1 MATDSSSSIN
11 PTILI
16 MLIESIQNLVN
27 SMTSNGVG
35 EGNQNTNSDTSGYEQ
50 LLRELRDSLNNLR
63 QQQDANSQ
71 NIREAIQEN
80 QNNSNIDENSLSSA
94 ISSAFANI
102 YSPGEASLLSEEKA
116 QTTLLQDIANQE
128 KTNSS
133 ILDHMREFT
142 NRARGAL
149 TSANRQ
155 LSTGELDTS
164 LFGRMTNAIS
174 QNIDMYRAMVANGQD
189 FGGSIISMRN
199 VMNQSGLTLEQF
211 STSIASGTQGL
222 RMLGVQGFSQFAAST
237 NKAALALGDLGMSG
251 DRLNEF
257 MGTYLDNL
265 RAQGRLGTLN
275 NNQLTESMRDFATQA
290 AQLAHT
296 MGISQNEAARRMT
309 QQAQNPMLQVLS
321 RGLSERQNNLLQQIG
336 GAFSGNDATQRL
348 FQSAVFSARTGAG
361 VGDISVA
368 RNLAATGNQGN
379 YNELV
384 RTLRQ
389 LLNNRNITDAQSADI
404 RRQLYNVTSRIGNAP
419 INSGIISGAQ
429 YGIGSTGDAFNFLG
443 GIRANNFGQAARNI
457 SDEPNQNTLSGTDNL
472 TRSLSRTDHLQQQ
485 LVNSYESLLTK
496 VIDVN
501 QQFLAKIVDVN
512 NNILNAASQLLDRSS
527 NRLASLSGNLT
538 SPTMPLLNAAANHP
552 YITAGLLY
560 AGPTLMN
567 RTFLGGIRNLLGGL
581 RNIIPGG
588 LGAART
594 AASGS
599 SSGAIARGLS
609 AIPSAISR
617 LIPSAIRTGIGG
629 MMETFVSRAGGMALA
644 ARIAPAATAGLAAG
658 SVAAIGAGGYMGG
671 KITGTDYSSILR
683 SHSSGETA
691 QQAYDLDRNRW
702 KSYASIGGG
711 LLGGGVGTVFGA
723 VPGALVGSVAGSAAF
738 SYGAGKLYDWT
749 HQSPITPRQ
758 TSIVPPNQQQNI
770 NQQDTGQQQ
779 SPLNRTTIN
788 NQQRENN
795 LDNAIK
801 NLNDTIANNGNM
813 SNKNNADILKKLEDL
828 IRAVKNNSNNIN

>member
-1 MATDSSSSIN
+1 MATDSSSSVN

-16 MLIESIQNLVN
+16 MLIESIQNLIN
-27 SMTSNGVG
+27 SMTTNGAG
-35 EGNQNTNSDTSGYEQ
+35 EGNQNANSDTSGYEQ

-63 QQQDANSQ
+63 QQQDSNTQ
-71 NIREAIQEN
+71 NIKEALQEN
-80 QNNSNIDENSLSSA
+80 QNNSKIDENSLSSA
-94 ISSAFANI
+94 ISSAFDNI

-149 TSANRQ
+149 SSANRQ

-164 LFGRMTNAIS
+164 VFGRMTNAIS

-211 STSIASGTQGL
+211 STSIQSGTQGL

-389 LLNNRNITDAQSADI
+389 LLNNRNLSDSQSADI
-404 RRQLYNVTSRIGNAP
+404 RRQLYAVTSRIGNAP

-429 YGIGSTGDAFNFLG
+429 YGIGSTGEAFNFIG

-457 SDEPNQNTLSGTDNL
+457 SNEPTQGTLSGTDNL

-501 QQFLAKIVDVN
+501 QQFLSKIVDIN
-512 NNILNAASQLLDRSS
+512 NNILNAASHLLDRSS
-527 NRLASLSGNLT
+527 TGLANLSGHLT

-552 YITAGLLY
+552 LITAGLLY

-567 RTFLGGIRNLLGGL
+567 RTFLRGARSLLGGIRNLIPSGIGGV
-581 RNIIPGG
+581 
-588 LGAART
+588 RT
-594 AASGS
+594 AGEGSAGAVTRGIAS
-599 SSGAIARGLS
+599 
-609 AIPSAISR
+609 IPSAISR
-617 LIPSAIRTGIGG
+617 IIPSAIRTGVGSI
-629 MMETFVSRAGGMALA
+629 METFASRAGGMMLA
-644 ARIAPAATAGLAAG
+644 SRIAPLATAGMAAG
-658 SVAAIGAGGYMGG
+658 SLAAIGGGAYVGG

-683 SHSSGETA
+683 SHTNGETA
-691 QQAYDLDRNRW
+691 QQSYDLDRNRW

-711 LLGGGVGTVFGA
+711 LLGGGIGTVFGA
-723 VPGALVGSVAGSAAF
+723 VPGALVGSMVGSTTL

-758 TSIVPPNQQQNI
+758 TNILPQTQQQNAT
-770 NQQDTGQQQ
+770 QQDTSQTQN
-779 SPLNRTTIN
+779 PLNNPNIN
-788 NQQRENN
+788 TQQRENN
-795 LDNAIK
+795 LDNLIK
-801 NLNDTIANNGNM
+801 NLNDTMANNGNI